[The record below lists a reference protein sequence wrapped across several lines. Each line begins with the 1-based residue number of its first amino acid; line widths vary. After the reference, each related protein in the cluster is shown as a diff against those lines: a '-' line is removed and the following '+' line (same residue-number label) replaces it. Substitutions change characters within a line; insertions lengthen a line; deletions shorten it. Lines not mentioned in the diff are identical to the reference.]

1 MEVHIKNPNETRRE
15 ACRLRK
21 AIRELLAKHP
31 DGLTPAEMFNLLIS
45 HNKFTGTRRNLEFQ
59 TKAILQAM
67 LDQKKIAVSESGT
80 LVFKSRQ

>member
-1 MEVHIKNPNETRRE
+1 VAGLDETRRE

-31 DGLTPAEMFNLLIS
+31 DGLTLAEIINLLLS
-45 HNKFTGTRRNLEFQ
+45 YNKFTGTRRNLEFQ
-59 TKAILQAM
+59 SKAILQAM
-67 LDQKKIAVSESGT
+67 LDQKKIEVSESGT